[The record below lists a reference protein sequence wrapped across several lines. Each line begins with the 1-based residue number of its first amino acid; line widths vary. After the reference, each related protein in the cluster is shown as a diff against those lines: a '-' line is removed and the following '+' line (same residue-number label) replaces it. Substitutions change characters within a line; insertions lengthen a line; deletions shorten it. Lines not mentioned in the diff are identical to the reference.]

1 MELLKFSNTNIDMFF
16 VQAGHQDCIPG
27 YSNNLSPDHNYI
39 LHFITDGKG
48 FFKIGGNV
56 YRLKKGDAFFTP
68 AQVPAYYCA
77 DIDNPWKYMWF
88 EIYGKTA
95 EDFFESMG
103 LNAEFPIYQS
113 TDANSIIKQFDNLF
127 KAYNE
132 RNEYIYIAELFKL
145 MGIMSETNN
154 KSVSKK
160 VTGVKEY
167 TNLCMNYIKSNYK
180 NKITVD
186 ALCEVAN
193 IERSYL
199 FRIFRKH
206 VGMSPQQYVI
216 EYKLAMAAKLLEI
229 GELNI
234 SEIAKNVGY
243 DDQFAFSKLFK
254 KQYGISPLEYKKN
267 SILYRKKVLSSFYT
281 ESQKT
286 KK

>member
-1 MELLKFSNTNIDMFF
+1 
-16 VQAGHQDCIPG
+16 
-27 YSNNLSPDHNYI
+27 
-39 LHFITDGKG
+39 
-48 FFKIGGNV
+48 
-56 YRLKKGDAFFTP
+56 
-68 AQVPAYYCA
+68 
-77 DIDNPWKYMWF
+77 
-88 EIYGKTA
+88 
-95 EDFFESMG
+95 
-103 LNAEFPIYQS
+103 
-113 TDANSIIKQFDNLF
+113 
-127 KAYNE
+127 
-132 RNEYIYIAELFKL
+132 

-154 KSVSKK
+154 KSVLKK

-167 TNLCMNYIKSNYK
+167 TNLCINYIKSNYK

-281 ESQKT
+281 ESQKA